1 MFVRQS
7 TYDKA
12 IEDRN
17 NEQWLA
23 IKWKVKYQSLEARWT
38 ELVEQINDKGGRDF
52 LLHGK
57 IDRNAPKT
65 IHQFN
70 DDELRSLL
78 QLVHPD
84 KHGGKQSAVV
94 MTQKING
101 LRNK

>member
-1 MFVRQS
+1 MFVLQS
-7 TYDKA
+7 THDKV
-12 IEDRN
+12 IQQRN
-17 NEQWLA
+17 HEQFTAMQWRHAHGEL
-23 IKWKVKYQSLEARWT
+23 QERWND
-38 ELVEQINDKGGRDF
+38 LVQQINDKGGRDF

-94 MTQKING
+94 MTQKINA
-101 LRNK
+101 LRK

>member
-1 MFVRQS
+1 MFVLQS
-7 TYDKA
+7 THDKVIQQRNHEQHTA
-12 IEDRN
+12 I
-17 NEQWLA
+17 QWQCKHSEL
-23 IKWKVKYQSLEARWT
+23 QARWND
-38 ELVEQINDKGGRDF
+38 LVQQINDKGGRDF

-84 KHGGKQSAVV
+84 KHDGKQSAVV
-94 MTQKING
+94 MTQKINA
-101 LRNK
+101 LRK